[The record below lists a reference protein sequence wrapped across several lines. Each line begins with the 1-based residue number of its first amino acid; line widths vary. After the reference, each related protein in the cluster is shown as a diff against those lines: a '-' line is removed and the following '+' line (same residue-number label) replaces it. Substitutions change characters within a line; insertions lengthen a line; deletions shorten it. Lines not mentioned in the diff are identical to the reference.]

1 MATHGTGGLVGFR
14 PEPNCGR
21 GTVGI
26 LWSCFSTIGLSLWA
40 SLHLDLSDAGIEMR
54 IGMFVGCLILPE
66 AGVAIATGE
75 YATALYWRDRVRAH
89 AGWESWSLK
98 HSYLVLMG
106 GVIAVARA
114 DPSNPSLATAYQ
126 GDEEEHQPVYLT
138 MPFLLQLL
146 DEGQPQKEALAGA
159 TAGTPTTI
167 SSDQQVSPL
176 SFDMFPSVKDINRR
190 AKTDAVV
197 KVLALGQALWFAANV
212 VFRLVTGTGL
222 SLLETMTV
230 AYVLCGIVLY
240 VLWFAKPQGLEE
252 PFSVPLFL
260 PDHPPP
266 PPPMPSP
273 PRREDPRSPAQVA
286 RLVVGILLVTVF
298 SGIHLAAWNYPFAT
312 RVEAWLWR
320 GTVLASWV
328 LASLP
333 ALNPVLPESWYSSP
347 GWYGSFERRLKPFLA
362 IPYVVARLTT
372 FVLVFTAF
380 RAVPSSIYQQPA
392 WSWYWINLGG

>member
-21 GTVGI
+21 GTMGI

-54 IGMFVGCLILPE
+54 VGMFVGCLILPE

-89 AGWESWSLK
+89 AGWEAWSLK

-106 GVIAVARA
+106 GVVVVACA
-114 DPSNPSLATAYQ
+114 DPSNPTLPFKYQ
-126 GDEEEHQPVYLT
+126 GDEEKRQPVYLT
-138 MPFLLQLL
+138 MPFLLRLIEESQ
-146 DEGQPQKEALAGA
+146 
-159 TAGTPTTI
+159 PTTKEVLPEADI
-167 SSDQQVSPL
+167 STSGDQQVSPL
-176 SFDMFPSVKDINRR
+176 SFDMFPSAKDIDRR

-212 VFRLVTGTGL
+212 VFRLVAGTGV

-240 VLWFAKPQGLEE
+240 LLWFAKPQRLEE
-252 PFSVPLFL
+252 PFSVPVSLSG
-260 PDHPPP
+260 PPP
-266 PPPMPSP
+266 PPVPSL
-273 PRREDPRSPAQVA
+273 PRRENPRSPAQVA
-286 RLVVGILLVTVF
+286 RLVVGILLVAVF
-298 SGIHLAAWNYPFAT
+298 SAVHLAAWNYPFAT
-312 RVEAWLWR
+312 RVEAWFWR

-347 GWYGSFERRLKPFLA
+347 GWYGSFDRRLKPFLA
-362 IPYVVARLTT
+362 ISYVVARLTT

-380 RAVPSSIYQQPA
+380 RAVPSSVYEQPE
-392 WSWYWINLGG
+392 WSSYWISLGG